1 MAKSISNNRFALCI
15 IILIVL
21 GLFLHYEM
29 GFGKGLNLFSV
40 GGNKRNKGWGPN
52 HKWHHHLFNRNTHYN
67 TTHYKQTRDPNIYEK
82 HNALQAKYD
91 TLKTH
96 HEVEGLHSHQEK
108 CSNCTSDDD
117 PNKHT
122 GGSVHSATVYSV

>member
-52 HKWHHHLFNRNTHYN
+52 HKWHHH
-67 TTHYKQTRDPNIYEK
+67 
-82 HNALQAKYD
+82 
-91 TLKTH
+91 
-96 HEVEGLHSHQEK
+96 
-108 CSNCTSDDD
+108 CTSDDD